1 MNKIKKNIQEELSKK
16 FEDLANFLSDNKIP
30 SLILIAR
37 SEDSSALAISEIDDI
52 SNRYAMLSIGNDE
65 SGAAL
70 SYIATSCV
78 GSQCAMDVDKF
89 MSFQYSVIETIKES
103 NSITSKITDYD
114 KEEDNIIIKGRTN
127 ADC

>member
-52 SNRYAMLSIGNDE
+52 SNRYAMLSIGDDE

-70 SYIATSCV
+70 SFIAMSCV
-78 GSQCAMDVDKF
+78 GSQYAMDVDKF
-89 MSFQYSVIETIKES
+89 MSFQHSVIETIQER
-103 NSITSKITDYD
+103 NSFISKLTDYD
-114 KEEDNIIIKGRTN
+114 DEEDNIIMKGRTN

>member
-52 SNRYAMLSIGNDE
+52 SNRYALLSIGDDE
-65 SGAAL
+65 TGAAL
-70 SYIATSCV
+70 SFIATSCI

-89 MSFQYSVIETIKES
+89 MSFQHSVIETIKER
-103 NSITSKITDYD
+103 NSIASKITDYD
-114 KEEDNIIIKGRTN
+114 EEDNIIIKGRTN

>member
-1 MNKIKKNIQEELSKK
+1 MKKNIQEELSKK

-52 SNRYAMLSIGNDE
+52 SNRYALLSIGDNE
-65 SGAAL
+65 TGAAL
-70 SYIATSCV
+70 SFIATSCI

-89 MSFQYSVIETIKES
+89 MSFQHSVIETIKER

-114 KEEDNIIIKGRTN
+114 EEDNIIIKGRAN

>member
-16 FEDLANFLSDNKIP
+16 FEDLANSLSDNKIP

-52 SNRYAMLSIGNDE
+52 SNRYALLSIGDDE
-65 SGAAL
+65 TGAAL
-70 SYIATSCV
+70 SFIATSCI

-89 MSFQYSVIETIKES
+89 MSFQHSVIETIKER
-103 NSITSKITDYD
+103 NSIASKITDYD
-114 KEEDNIIIKGRTN
+114 EEDNIIIKGRTN

>member
-52 SNRYAMLSIGNDE
+52 SNRYAMLSIGDDE

-70 SYIATSCV
+70 SFITTSCV

-89 MSFQYSVIETIKES
+89 MSFQYSVIETIQER
-103 NSITSKITDYD
+103 NSFISKLTEYD
-114 KEEDNIIIKGRTN
+114 DEEDNIIMKGRTN

>member
-1 MNKIKKNIQEELSKK
+1 MKKNIQEELSKK

-52 SNRYAMLSIGNDE
+52 SNRYALLSIEDDE

-70 SYIATSCV
+70 SFIATSCV

-89 MSFQYSVIETIKES
+89 MSFQHSVIETIKER

-114 KEEDNIIIKGRTN
+114 EEDNIIIKGRTN

>member
-52 SNRYAMLSIGNDE
+52 SNRYALLSIGDDE
-65 SGAAL
+65 TGSAL
-70 SYIATSCV
+70 SFIATSCV

-89 MSFQYSVIETIKES
+89 MSFQHSVIETIKER
-103 NSITSKITDYD
+103 NSFISKLTDYD
-114 KEEDNIIIKGRTN
+114 DEEDDIIMKGRTN

>member
-52 SNRYAMLSIGNDE
+52 SNRYAMLSIGDDE

-78 GSQCAMDVDKF
+78 DSQCAMDVDKF

-114 KEEDNIIIKGRTN
+114 EEEDNIIIKGRTN

>member
-52 SNRYAMLSIGNDE
+52 SNRYAILSIGDDE

-114 KEEDNIIIKGRTN
+114 EEEDNIIIKGRTN

>member
-52 SNRYAMLSIGNDE
+52 SNRYALLSIGNDE
-65 SGAAL
+65 TGAAL
-70 SYIATSCV
+70 SFIATSCI

-89 MSFQYSVIETIKES
+89 MSFQHSVIETIKER
-103 NSITSKITDYD
+103 NSIASKITDYD
-114 KEEDNIIIKGRTN
+114 EEDNIIIKGRTN